1 MQVFDEM
8 QVQAK
13 ALADPSRFQIFK
25 FIASS
30 DEPVAVA
37 QLTELLGF
45 NHNAIRQ
52 HLAVLVEARLLTESS
67 EERKVRGRP
76 RKQYRVRADALSAF
90 RSVSG
95 SYERLAE
102 LLLKIATSDASA
114 FDVGFAT
121 GKADA
126 ATGSRS
132 STDGVRSLLG
142 NLATE
147 GFEPERSASDTIELH
162 HCPFA
167 DLAAERPGIVCEI
180 HRGIIQGQLSVLDE
194 ALTGSLSP
202 RDPHRAG
209 CLIHVESAQVESAHV
224 DDDPDAP

>member
-52 HLAVLVEARLLTESS
+52 HLAVLVEAQLLTESS
-67 EERKVRGRP
+67 EDRKVRGRP
-76 RKQYRVRADALSAF
+76 RKQYQVRSDALSAF

-102 LLLKIATSDASA
+102 LLLKIANGDHEA
-114 FDVGFAT
+114 FDVGLTT

-126 ATGSRS
+126 ESMSAP
-132 STDGVRSLLG
+132 STDGVRSLIAH
-142 NLATE
+142 LAAE
-147 GFEPERSASDTIELH
+147 GFEPEHSAEETIELH
-162 HCPFA
+162 HCPFHQHA
-167 DLAAERPGIVCEI
+167 VATRSSPGW
-180 HRGIIQGQLSVLDE
+180 L
-194 ALTGSLSP
+194 
-202 RDPHRAG
+202 PHRADT
-209 CLIHVESAQVESAHV
+209 IRRR
-224 DDDPDAP
+224 P